1 LHGLATTGYD
11 HHGLVFMGGLGM
23 ARFGVVLVAAGRST
37 RFKDEVKKPFADID
51 GRAVWLRAADLFVN
65 RDDVVQ
71 TLLVIAP
78 DDEENVRRR
87 YGPNMAFMN
96 VSVILG
102 GAERTDSVAHG
113 LAALQGDVEYVVVHD
128 AVRPCATAE
137 MITKVFEAAVE
148 HQAAILAAPIH
159 DTIKRA
165 GKSHVIEA
173 TVPREHLWL
182 AQTPQIFR
190 RDIIEQAYA
199 GRGQHPGVTDDAGL
213 VEAMGQ
219 TVWVVPSDLSNVK
232 ITTRADLYLADA
244 VLKARPKPK
253 TRVFHPF
260 ADDAMWR

>member
-1 LHGLATTGYD
+1 
-11 HHGLVFMGGLGM
+11 M
-23 ARFGVVLVAAGRST
+23 AKFGVILVAAGRST

-71 TLLVIAP
+71 TLLVIAA
-78 DDEENVRRR
+78 DDEENVSRR

-96 VSVILG
+96 VSIVLG
-102 GAERTDSVAHG
+102 GAERTDSVANG
-113 LAALQGDVEYVVVHD
+113 LAALQADVEYVVVHD

-137 MITKVFEAAVE
+137 MINKVFEAALE

-165 GKSHVIEA
+165 GKDHVIEA

-190 RDIIEQAYA
+190 RDLITQAYA
-199 GRGQHPGVTDDAGL
+199 QRAKYPGVTDDAQL

-219 TVWVVPSDLSNVK
+219 KVRVVPSDLSNVK
-232 ITTRADLYLADA
+232 ITTKSDLYLADA
-244 VLKARPKPK
+244 VIKSRPKPK
-253 TRVFHPF
+253 NRAFHPF
-260 ADDAMWR
+260 ADDNMWR